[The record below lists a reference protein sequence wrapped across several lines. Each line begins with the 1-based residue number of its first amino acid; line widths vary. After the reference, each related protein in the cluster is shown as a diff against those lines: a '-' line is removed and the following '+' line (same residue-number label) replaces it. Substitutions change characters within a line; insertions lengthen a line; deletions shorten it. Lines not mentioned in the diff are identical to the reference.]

1 MCSEAKTHFLL
12 ISRKDFS
19 ETLQILCCAVNIFWA
34 KNQKLI
40 DVNFTSAFQFHK
52 CM

>member
-19 ETLQILCCAVNIFWA
+19 ETEILCCAVNNFWA
-34 KNQKLI
+34 KKQKLI
-40 DVNFTSAFQFHK
+40 DVNFTPAFQFHK